1 MLCTARGVKGG
12 KRGFCFAAP
21 EGEGVKGGLCFAAP
35 GVVLCSTRGRGGA
48 RPWVDLMFG
57 FRALCSPGNRGD
69 THTHKH
75 ALLHSKLMSG
85 VSG

>member
-35 GVVLCSTRGRGGA
+35 GVVLCSTRGSRGGTA
-48 RPWVDLMFG
+48 MGG
-57 FRALCSPGNRGD
+57 FNVRVQS
-69 THTHKH
+69 T
-75 ALLHSKLMSG
+75 LLPRKQG
-85 VSG
+85 